1 MSREI
6 KFKGKRVDNNEWVFG
21 YFFTVDI
28 DDANRFFIIP
38 FSSYCGKEVTIGELQ
53 VEIKKETLFQF
64 TNKNDQKGNNI
75 FDGDIVTY
83 DGTPYLVNAL
93 KATGVI
99 VNYKGSWALKYKA
112 NYKTIDGRDF
122 YNYYQFSCEDFFDRK
137 SIVIGNIIDNPNLLQ

>member
-6 KFKGKRVDNNEWVFG
+6 KFEYGFESVNGIVKKVYNLSEIPNIKEKCDVWNVLPIAYVRQFAGLTDNKGK
-21 YFFTVDI
+21 
-28 DDANRFFIIP
+28 
-38 FSSYCGKEVTIGELQ
+38 
-53 VEIKKETLFQF
+53 
-64 TNKNDQKGNNI
+64 NI

-112 NYKTIDGRDF
+112 KYKTTDGRDV
-122 YNYYQFSCEDFFDRK
+122 YNYYHFSCEDFFDRK
-137 SIVIGNIIDNPNLLQ
+137 SIVIGNIHENPELLATN